1 MFKKRLWT
9 INDTA
14 QFLSLEPDTVRKM
27 ARDGIKVIEEYDF
40 ESIAPFLTGTTLP
53 LSAEVEY
60 TILQPPY
67 P

>member
-27 ARDGIKVIEEYDF
+27 ARDGRIPALKLGRVWRFYPD
-40 ESIAPFLTGTTLP
+40 
-53 LSAEVEY
+53 EVRNW
-60 TILQPPY
+60 LNDQRQN
-67 P
+67 